1 MLASSKLIRMTPTTL
16 SAAGLGLLIVVAI
29 VSLSQ
34 PSAALEPGRAPETGV
49 EAAAQE
55 PSAVTT
61 EDCLACHADQ
71 GPSPASHHSVL
82 ETRGGASSTE
92 SESSCTA
99 CHGDPTA
106 HLESL
111 DPADIF
117 TYRSEDSPVEA
128 SERCLTCH
136 ASDHPT
142 FQSSPHGRAG
152 VSCTSCH
159 TVHEGPEAVLAED
172 RSDRIGLSTM
182 VGRASESCANC
193 HAGVA
198 TEFAFTE
205 HHRLEEGTLSCS
217 SCHDPHAPS
226 QRMLLGGLKQ
236 QECIGCHQDKGG
248 PYVFEHGSS
257 TVEGCNACHTPHGSP
272 NRHMLKF
279 QSVADQCY
287 SCHVLVPGFHTR
299 FEPSTVCTNC
309 HTTIHGSNLHPFF
322 LK

>member
-1 MLASSKLIRMTPTTL
+1 MSTRMTPKTL
-16 SAAGLGLLIVVAI
+16 GGAGLGLLIVAAT

-34 PSAALEPGRAPETGV
+34 PSAARGPERAPGTAPEPVGRAAG
-49 EAAAQE
+49 QE
-55 PSAVTT
+55 SSAVTT

-71 GPSPASHHSVL
+71 EAGLASSHHSVL
-82 ETRGGASSTE
+82 ETQGAASRAGT
-92 SESSCTA
+92 ESSCIA

-106 HLESL
+106 HIESL
-111 DPADIF
+111 DPADIVS
-117 TYRSEDSPVEA
+117 YRPEDSPVEA

-159 TVHEGPEAVLAED
+159 TVHDGPEAVLAED
-172 RSDRIGLSTM
+172 RSDRSGLSTM
-182 VGRASESCANC
+182 VGRVSESCTNC
-193 HAGVA
+193 HASVA
-198 TEFAFTE
+198 TEFTFTE
-205 HHRLEEGTLSCS
+205 HHRLEEGTLSCT
-217 SCHDPHAPS
+217 SCHNPHAPS

-257 TVEGCNACHTPHGSP
+257 TVEGCVACHTPHGSP